1 MPDSRKKH
9 LEIPLNGKLQTAE
22 PSVIG
27 MNFRTLTNMRYTDT
41 HIKGIGGNTKV
52 SATALTTY
60 LKVRNAHHFRKVQPS
75 ETHLLVQAYN
85 TGLTAS
91 QVLDYTGSIP

>member
-9 LEIPLNGKLQTAE
+9 LEIPLTGKLITGE
-22 PSVIG
+22 PSTVG
-27 MNFRTLTNMRYTDT
+27 TNFQTLKNMRYTDT
-41 HIKGIGGNTKV
+41 HIKGISGNTKV

-60 LKVRNAHHFRKVQPS
+60 LKVRNAFHFRKVQPA
-75 ETHLLVQAYN
+75 ETHVLVQAYN